1 MSKIARILR
10 ILTICFLLLASLAG
24 CGKSNEIPLYK
35 LYRVFNVEIGDTL
48 PIALVLFNSNN
59 EPLRNYCFKYTAGKA
74 DTFKSCTDEV
84 GYVLLKVH
92 KKAKTI
98 DLDVPDSINVHLP
111 MSASIISI
119 FGGKTTLII
128 GDSLN
133 RIAENDIIVFYNEK
147 NRSFAQKLL
156 NILKDEKKFIFEMT
170 GLKPTPWVVIVDEF
184 SSDKNRL
191 ALCDYFINLAFD
203 SITLK
208 NEYLGT
214 NLHEWTEG
222 TITDRLDLYG
232 LKGKN
237 NRWIGDGITQY
248 IVFEWAKREYP
259 EHFYY
264 DLNYIVNELICDDG
278 KTYDLF
284 KWKEAS
290 IKSIKKESK
299 RLRKEKH
306 ASLEEKGY
314 WYTPYFW
321 AKIIDKSGNKNLIKE
336 FLSELGKRKVRTA
349 DSAVALLSRMTG
361 LDIRK
366 ELIVSSKEINQNIRK
381 YWPIP
386 EIPEGMTFVSCGW
399 SFKMGDSTSKHT
411 SPVHEVYVSPFYIDK
426 HEVSNEQF
434 CKFLNEVGNKKE
446 GGTYWFDEEKNKQ
459 IKKVNGKYV
468 PVKGYERHP
477 VTYVTWFG
485 ARAYCEWAGKR
496 LPTEAEW
503 ELAAGGGFTNYKYPW
518 GEDWCPKCCN
528 WKDDGKVDG
537 YKETAP
543 VDAFE
548 KGRSPFGC
556 YNMAGNVFEWVNDW
570 YGDYPDTS
578 QVDPKGPKSGTH
590 KVQRGGCYK
599 YPPSWMTIHARIAA
613 EPQIAFPC
621 VGFRCAKDFVWNPDS
636 IKASAR

>member
-1 MSKIARILR
+1 MIRYKGKLHIVLLIVFL
-10 ILTICFLLLASLAG
+10 ILLLSG
-24 CGKSNEIPLYK
+24 CSKTKDILWAYKILNADLSGNEI
-35 LYRVFNVEIGDTL
+35 
-48 PIALVLFNSNN
+48 PIALVFYDSLQN
-59 EPLRNYCFKYTAGKA
+59 PLPNVCCTLIVDK
-74 DTFKSCTDEV
+74 DTFYHYSDSI
-84 GYVLLKVH
+84 GYVLFFIPKNTKKLKT
-92 KKAKTI
+92 KFPKEINFFTPMTTI
-98 DLDVPDSINVHLP
+98 TGFYNKEKSKIVPDKTFKKTFNNNIE
-111 MSASIISI
+111 IIYKPEYQE
-119 FGGKTTLII
+119 FALKLMK
-128 GDSLN
+128 
-133 RIAENDIIVFYNEK
+133 VFQKQKEFIEK
-147 NRSFAQKLL
+147 N
-156 NILKDEKKFIFEMT
+156 T
-170 GLKPTPWVVIVDEF
+170 GLKASPWIVVIGREEKPVISLSDYYVNMNLVP
-184 SSDKNRL
+184 SS
-191 ALCDYFINLAFD
+191 
-203 SITLK
+203 LK
-208 NEYLGT
+208 ESYMSG

-222 TITDRLDLYG
+222 TITERLDLYG
-232 LKGKN
+232 LKGRN

-299 RLRKEKH
+299 RLKKEKH
-306 ASLEEKGY
+306 ANLQEKGY

-366 ELIVSSKEINQNIRK
+366 ELIISSKEINQNIRK

-426 HEVSNEQF
+426 YEVSNEQF

-459 IKKVNGKYV
+459 IKEVNGKYV

-485 ARAYCEWAGKR
+485 ARAYCKWAGKR

-543 VDAFE
+543 VDEFE
-548 KGRSPFGC
+548 KGRSPYGC